1 MGVVFALITSIA
13 LGLLAVVVLYQ
24 MVTNFQ
30 PGKKKTQKD
39 LRQMKAEMQP
49 WYNDL
54 VPWEKGELELLSLN
68 QIHKRSKK
76 RIVARSKGIF
86 VSIYHEP
93 MIAYSLKKYVGP
105 GVNALLYART
115 AQHEFVY
122 RIKKKGVE
130 IAIDEQKIGT
140 LKPDGAFF
148 SSRKNKLLAR
158 VNRDS
163 EALLLPVIIKDKE
176 VANIVNPKK
185 TSKTNP
191 RAFEFVSD
199 MEKEEET
206 FFLSLAILELVQREL

>member
-1 MGVVFALITSIA
+1 MGVAFALFTSIA
-13 LGLLAVVVLYQ
+13 LGLLAVVVFYQ
-24 MVTNFQ
+24 MMTNFQ
-30 PGKKKTQKD
+30 PGKNKIQKD
-39 LRQMKAEMQP
+39 LRQMKAEIQP
-49 WYNDL
+49 WYSEL

-68 QIHKRSKK
+68 QINKTSKK
-76 RIVARSKGIF
+76 RIVTKSKGIF
-86 VSIYHEP
+86 TSIYHEP
-93 MIAYSLKKYVGP
+93 MIAYSLKKYVAP

-122 RIKKKGVE
+122 RIKARGVE
-130 IAIDEQKIGT
+130 IMIDEQKIGT
-140 LKPDGAFF
+140 LKKNGAFY
-148 SSRKNKLLAR
+148 SARKNKLLAQ

-163 EALLLPVIIKDKE
+163 DALLLPVIVKDKE

-191 RAFEFVSD
+191 RAFEFVSN